1 MPEWGYSPEYKAYRD
16 LSTGQWASRKQVQ
29 GWVTENIALADNA
42 ADGLAQMMAD
52 DLLRVGDWQ
61 AAMRQQIKQAY
72 KQQYIAGKGGI
83 EQMTQAD
90 WGSIGG
96 QLSEQFSYL
105 DSFSQEIA
113 AGNLS
118 EASTNVP

>member
-16 LSTGQWASRKQVQ
+16 LSTGQWASRAQVQ
-29 GWVTENIALADNA
+29 GWVAENIALADNA
-42 ADGLAQMMAD
+42 ADGLARMMAD

-61 AAMRQQIKQAY
+61 AAMRQQIKQSY

-83 EQMTQAD
+83 EQMTQVD

-96 QLSEQFSYL
+96 MTSEQYGYLDGFAREVAEGKLSE
-105 DSFSQEIA
+105 
-113 AGNLS
+113 
-118 EASTNVP
+118 ST

>member
-16 LSTGQWASRKQVQ
+16 LSTGRWASRVQVQ
-29 GWVTENIALADNA
+29 GWVTENIALAQNSADSLA
-42 ADGLAQMMAD
+42 AMVAD
-52 DLLRVGDWQ
+52 DLIRVGDWQ
-61 AAMRQQIKQAY
+61 AVMRQQIKQSY
-72 KQQYIAGKGGI
+72 IEQYITGKGGI

-96 QLSEQFSYL
+96 QLSEQYSYL

-118 EASTNVP
+118 E